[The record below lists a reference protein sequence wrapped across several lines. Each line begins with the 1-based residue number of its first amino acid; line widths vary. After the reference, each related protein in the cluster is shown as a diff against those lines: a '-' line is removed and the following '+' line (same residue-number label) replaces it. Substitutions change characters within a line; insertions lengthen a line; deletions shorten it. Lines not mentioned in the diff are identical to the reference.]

1 MPRRARSQ
9 EVLLE
14 GHYLAFTEGKA
25 EIVVHRE
32 RARVT
37 GPVSARALRDDL
49 NKSFLP
55 EGRNRKKA
63 ERLGFEP
70 HISFLA
76 VRHPVNMAV
85 IDTDKAP
92 AFEVVA

>member
-1 MPRRARSQ
+1 MPRPRRQ

-14 GHYLAFTEGKA
+14 GHFLSFADGKA
-25 EIVVHRE
+25 QIVVHRE
-32 RARVT
+32 RAPVT
-37 GPVSARALRDDL
+37 GPVSARALRWDL

-55 EGRNRKKA
+55 EGRNRAKA

-70 HISFLA
+70 HISFLV
-76 VRHPVNMAV
+76 VRHPGNYAP
-85 IDTDKAP
+85 IDTDKAA